1 MLSLKF
7 KIINCLSSLTYV
19 LTIIKTCFLIILFSF
34 ILICVSLLGSFTYV
48 FNEIGVY
55 YYWSGY
61 TTPWNDTKMMGKIT
75 VSEKTSSDK
84 IVTVESSGG
93 IQATMAPG
101 IVINVYSS
109 SFIPVIVYRVV
120 GFSSFYIL

>member
-1 MLSLKF
+1 M
-7 KIINCLSSLTYV
+7 
-19 LTIIKTCFLIILFSF
+19 
-34 ILICVSLLGSFTYV
+34 SLLGSFTYV

-75 VSEKTSSDK
+75 VSEKTSSEK

-101 IVINVYSS
+101 IIINVYLS
-109 SFIPVIVYRVV
+109 SFIPVIMYRVV
-120 GFSSFYIL
+120 GSSSFYIF